1 MHRELVVKSVQD
13 TEEGGDRD
21 RDGIIEEEAFGMGFE
36 RCRVFF

>member
-1 MHRELVVKSVQD
+1 MDEPAAKSVQD
-13 TEEGGDRD
+13 TEEDGDRD